1 MLRAFPF
8 EEGDALMSVPLM
20 LTFVSTVVFAIQ
32 LLIFVYL
39 YSSHRVRFFQ
49 YLLLAW
55 GAYTLSKGL
64 RLVDAL
70 FLDIHHPSFVTD
82 VATIAAVGFTL
93 AAAFAHRWDYRLHG
107 RDLLVGAGAVTLL
120 ALASNLGGNDE
131 GQRIVGL
138 SLGVVQMAAGVLF
151 WPARSTR
158 FRGERLLSGLL
169 TVWGVHRIATQ
180 FVNMEP
186 GSTSYMAVHAVFITL
201 YFLATFAVIIMVLER
216 ARSESDR
223 LHARLR
229 EVERLATAGELAAG
243 MAHEIR
249 NPLAAIVN
257 ATALL
262 DDETGLT
269 ADERATTLAAIRTE
283 ARRLNRILSDFLHF
297 ARPQEARRVPG
308 DIRQVVEHVSGL
320 IRDGRSRASRVDVE
334 VAVDPAVPRFAFD
347 RDQLTQVLWNVALNG
362 VEAMNGRGR
371 LSLEV
376 ARQNEDVVLAVSD
389 TGPGI
394 PRGAAG
400 ARVRAVLLGQAERQR
415 PGPHDRRAHHGGAR
429 RPHRD
434 RLRGRPRHARVAP
447 VSPRGRLSMAHILVV
462 DDEPAARGT
471 FALLLRKRGHRVLEA
486 EGVTAAT
493 KRLAEEVFDLVVT
506 DLRMPDGDGLDVLR
520 AVKAHAPATEVILL
534 TAYAEWKSAKEAI
547 RQGALDYFEKGQEPD
562 ELNHRIDK
570 ALAARQLRRENEN
583 LRAQLRE
590 RYGLPG
596 LIAQSPAM
604 HTVLDLV
611 ARVAPTDATVLIQG
625 ESGHR
630 QGGHRQGHP
639 PRQRA
644 GRAPVRGRQLRGDP
658 RDPARV
664 RALRLRARR
673 LHRRRGQ
680 QARVCSRRPTAARC
694 SSTRSPRCRPR
705 SR

>member
-1 MLRAFPF
+1 
-8 EEGDALMSVPLM
+8 MSVPLM

-120 ALASNLGGNDE
+120 ALASDLGGNDE

-138 SLGVVQMAAGVLF
+138 TLGVVQMAAGVLF

-201 YFLATFAVIIMVLER
+201 YFLSTFAVIIMVLER

-283 ARRLNRILSDFLHF
+283 ARRLNRILSNFLHF

-320 IRDGRSRASRVDVE
+320 IRDGRSGASRVDVK

-362 VEAMNGRGR
+362 LEAMNGRGR

-376 ARQNEDVVLAVSD
+376 ARQNGDVVLAVSD

-394 PRGAAG
+394 PGERLAHVFEPFYSGKPSG
-400 ARVRAVLLGQAERQR
+400 SGLGLTIAERIM
-415 PGPHDRRAHHGGAR
+415 AAHGGR
-429 RPHRD
+429 IEID
-434 RLRGRPRHARVAP
+434 SEVG
-447 VSPRGRLSMAHILVV
+447 
-462 DDEPAARGT
+462 RGT
-471 FALLLRKRGHRVLEA
+471 RVSLLFPLEA
-486 EGVTAAT
+486 A
-493 KRLAEEVFDLVVT
+493 
-506 DLRMPDGDGLDVLR
+506 
-520 AVKAHAPATEVILL
+520 
-534 TAYAEWKSAKEAI
+534 
-547 RQGALDYFEKGQEPD
+547 
-562 ELNHRIDK
+562 
-570 ALAARQLRRENEN
+570 
-583 LRAQLRE
+583 
-590 RYGLPG
+590 
-596 LIAQSPAM
+596 
-604 HTVLDLV
+604 
-611 ARVAPTDATVLIQG
+611 
-625 ESGHR
+625 
-630 QGGHRQGHP
+630 
-639 PRQRA
+639 
-644 GRAPVRGRQLRGDP
+644 
-658 RDPARV
+658 
-664 RALRLRARR
+664 
-673 LHRRRGQ
+673 
-680 QARVCSRRPTAARC
+680 
-694 SSTRSPRCRPR
+694 
-705 SR
+705 